1 MVIYRFLQVKEKL
14 NLFLHGKKMAISTL
28 YLLKKRQE
36 DGFFWPLKNKSMSF
50 KMITHFSNMVFSW
63 FLYFTFA
70 GFERRTK
77 YGCEGTTLNIA
88 CEEGTVIHLVRA
100 NYGRFS
106 ISICNEEGITDW
118 SVNCMEPRTLR
129 VINAR

>member
-1 MVIYRFLQVKEKL
+1 MFSPFFPDFIILLHIFFL
-14 NLFLHGKKMAISTL
+14 IS
-28 YLLKKRQE
+28 
-36 DGFFWPLKNKSMSF
+36 
-50 KMITHFSNMVFSW
+50 
-63 FLYFTFA
+63 

-77 YGCEGTTLNIA
+77 YGCEGTTLQIA
-88 CEEGTVIHLVRA
+88 CEEGTVINLVRA

>member
-1 MVIYRFLQVKEKL
+1 MENQGRRWFFDRFSRQSAYFGC
-14 NLFLHGKKMAISTL
+14 NDLFIILYIS
-28 YLLKKRQE
+28 
-36 DGFFWPLKNKSMSF
+36 
-50 KMITHFSNMVFSW
+50 
-63 FLYFTFA
+63 

-88 CEEGTVIHLVRA
+88 CEENTVINLVRA

>member
-1 MVIYRFLQVKEKL
+1 MIFPKNQLIL
-14 NLFLHGKKMAISTL
+14 IFFSLLLFS
-28 YLLKKRQE
+28 
-36 DGFFWPLKNKSMSF
+36 
-50 KMITHFSNMVFSW
+50 
-63 FLYFTFA
+63 
-70 GFERRTK
+70 GFERKTK
-77 YGCEGTTLNIA
+77 YGCEGTTLQIS
-88 CEEGTVIHLVRA
+88 CEEGTVINLVRA